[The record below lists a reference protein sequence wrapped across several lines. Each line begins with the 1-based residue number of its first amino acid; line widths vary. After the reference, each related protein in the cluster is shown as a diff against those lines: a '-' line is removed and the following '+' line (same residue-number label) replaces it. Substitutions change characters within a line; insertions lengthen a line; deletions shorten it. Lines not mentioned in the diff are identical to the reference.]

1 MGVFRHLEACDYV
14 RQRWKNGGGTT
25 TELAREDA
33 GDRWL
38 WRVSIA
44 DVEVSG
50 PFSHFAGYRRIIALL
65 DGNGMALSFDRAPQ
79 VIIDRPHESFAFDG
93 GWRTDCRLLDGPVR
107 DFNLIVDDR
116 RMQASLEFRVQ
127 SLDTEIGETALL
139 HAIRGRWRADGD
151 ECGCTL
157 APGDTL
163 RVEGPG
169 LLSLTA
175 LAVDAV
181 LALAHLVRRRIIP
194 DDDGGINLTSR
205 RDAP

>member
-1 MGVFRHLEACDYV
+1 
-14 RQRWKNGGGTT
+14 
-25 TELAREDA
+25 
-33 GDRWL
+33 
-38 WRVSIA
+38 
-44 DVEVSG
+44 
-50 PFSHFAGYRRIIALL
+50 
-65 DGNGMALSFDRAPQ
+65 MALSFDRAPP
-79 VIIDRPHESFAFDG
+79 VIIDRRHEPFAFDG

-107 DFNLIVDDR
+107 DFNLIVDHR
-116 RMQASLEFRVQ
+116 RMQASLEFRAQ
-127 SLDTEIGETALL
+127 SLDTEIGETSLL
-139 HAIRGRWRADGD
+139 HAIRGRWRADDD

-175 LAVDAV
+175 LDADAV

-194 DDDGGINLTSR
+194 DDDGGTNLTSR